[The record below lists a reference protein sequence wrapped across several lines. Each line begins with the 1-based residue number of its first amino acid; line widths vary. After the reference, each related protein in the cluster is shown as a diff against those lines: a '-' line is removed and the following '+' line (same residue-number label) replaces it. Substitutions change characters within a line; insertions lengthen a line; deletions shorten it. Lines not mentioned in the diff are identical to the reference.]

1 MADIISGPL
10 AEPKDRRGLLRPEYS
25 LDGGLSWQPWTG
37 SQSIGDLAV
46 GERVTVLLR
55 GVVDPLTTG
64 ILTNV
69 AQVSSPTPDPNP
81 DNNTATV
88 ETPVTEQADLSVVKV
103 GAPKPAAVGDLVTYT
118 LAVANAGPVNAEN
131 TVLSDPLPDAL
142 ASPEVSL
149 DGGRSFQPWA
159 GTLALGTLLPG
170 QAQTILLRGTV
181 RASTDALLINTATV
195 QSDTPDPNPDNNTDT
210 EELPVQ
216 LAADLAITKL
226 GSPSP
231 VSAGG
236 LLTYTLDLTN
246 LGPAYAQ
253 NVSLTDPL
261 PPPLSDGAYSLDNG
275 GTWQPW
281 TGSLALGTLP
291 AGDHRQILLRGT
303 VAQGTSGTLTNTAT
317 VASDTPDPRP
327 ENNESTALTPVDT
340 AADLALT
347 KSGAPNPVLHG
358 QALVYTLSL
367 TNLGPDPAVHPV
379 LTDPLSPLLL
389 EPAFSTNGGAT
400 WQPWAGTWQPGSLAP
415 GQRVELLLRGT
426 VSLEAEG
433 ILVNTA
439 VVTSDTPDPNP
450 DNNQA
455 TERTPI
461 DTAADLAVLKQVQPA
476 RVHPGE
482 TLTYTLQV
490 TNAGPSA
497 AQDVVLQDPLPA
509 AILSPVFSA
518 DGGATW
524 QPWSST
530 YVLRTL
536 LPGTTATLLL
546 QGQVDPSTTASS
558 LENTA
563 LVTSSTPDP
572 NPDNNEDTVEVPLL
586 PSADLSV
593 RKENTGGS
601 AVPGTPFLYTIT
613 LQNAGPS
620 DAQDVLL
627 TDAVPAELWAPEFST
642 DSGATWTPWHSPY
655 LLGTLA
661 AGASRSLLL
670 RGTIDP
676 AATLPLLNTAVAASS
691 TPDPDLTNNTAQR
704 EDPLQPAADLAITKV
719 DDTDTAAPGGLL
731 TYTLTIAN
739 LGPATAQ
746 DVLLTDQTPGSL
758 SRVEVSLDNGRT
770 WTPWTGA
777 YSLGA
782 LPAGQGRTLLLRG
795 SLSSSAQGTLVNTA
809 VVASS
814 TPDPNPNSNTATSLV
829 PVQGSTELR
838 LTKTS
843 PCWAVPCQY
852 LVYRLVAVNWGSV
865 PAEGVVVQDHLPPS
879 LSAGVYS
886 LDGGIT
892 WRPWQGLLSFGT
904 LAPGATVT
912 LLVAGVVHPGAQGT
926 ITNTA
931 VISSQTA
938 GQSTAAVTT
947 PVWPPQGYRP
957 VWHGTGC

>member
-181 RASTDALLINTATV
+181 RASADALLINTATV

-246 LGPAYAQ
+246 LGPADAQ

-291 AGDHRQILLRGT
+291 AGDHRQILLRGP

-389 EPAFSTNGGAT
+389 EPAFST
-400 WQPWAGTWQPGSLAP
+400 
-415 GQRVELLLRGT
+415 
-426 VSLEAEG
+426 
-433 ILVNTA
+433 
-439 VVTSDTPDPNP
+439 
-450 DNNQA
+450 
-455 TERTPI
+455 
-461 DTAADLAVLKQVQPA
+461 
-476 RVHPGE
+476 
-482 TLTYTLQV
+482 
-490 TNAGPSA
+490 
-497 AQDVVLQDPLPA
+497 
-509 AILSPVFSA
+509 

-627 TDAVPAELWAPEFST
+627 TDAVPAELWTPEFST
-642 DSGATWTPWHSPY
+642 DNGATWTPWHSPY

-676 AATLPLLNTAVAASS
+676 AAALPLLNTAVAASS
-691 TPDPDLTNNTAQR
+691 TPDPDLTNTTAQR

-719 DDTDTAAPGGLL
+719 ADTDTAAPGGLL

-746 DVLLTDQTPGSL
+746 DVLLTDPTPGGL

-852 LVYRLVAVNWGSV
+852 LVYRLVAVNWGSI
-865 PAEGVVVQDHLPPS
+865 PAEGVVVQDHLPPL

-904 LAPGATVT
+904 LAPGATAT
-912 LLVAGVVHPGAQGT
+912 LLVAGVVHPCAQGT

-957 VWHGTGC
+957 VWHGNGC

>member
-1 MADIISGPL
+1 M
-10 AEPKDRRGLLRPEYS
+10 
-25 LDGGLSWQPWTG
+25 
-37 SQSIGDLAV
+37 
-46 GERVTVLLR
+46 
-55 GVVDPLTTG
+55 
-64 ILTNV
+64 
-69 AQVSSPTPDPNP
+69 
-81 DNNTATV
+81 
-88 ETPVTEQADLSVVKV
+88 
-103 GAPKPAAVGDLVTYT
+103 GDLVTYT

-181 RASTDALLINTATV
+181 RASADALLINTATV

-627 TDAVPAELWAPEFST
+627 TDAVPAELWAPEFSH
-642 DSGATWTPWHSPY
+642 GQRRH
-655 LLGTLA
+655 L
-661 AGASRSLLL
+661 
-670 RGTIDP
+670 DP
-676 AATLPLLNTAVAASS
+676 VA
-691 TPDPDLTNNTAQR
+691 
-704 EDPLQPAADLAITKV
+704 QP
-719 DDTDTAAPGGLL
+719 
-731 TYTLTIAN
+731 
-739 LGPATAQ
+739 
-746 DVLLTDQTPGSL
+746 
-758 SRVEVSLDNGRT
+758 
-770 WTPWTGA
+770 
-777 YSLGA
+777 
-782 LPAGQGRTLLLRG
+782 
-795 SLSSSAQGTLVNTA
+795 
-809 VVASS
+809 
-814 TPDPNPNSNTATSLV
+814 
-829 PVQGSTELR
+829 
-838 LTKTS
+838 
-843 PCWAVPCQY
+843 
-852 LVYRLVAVNWGSV
+852 
-865 PAEGVVVQDHLPPS
+865 
-879 LSAGVYS
+879 LSAGHPGRRCLPLPPAAGDHRPRRYPS
-886 LDGGIT
+886 PSQYRCGGQFHPGPGSHQQHRPAGGPPSARCGPGHHQGGRYRHCCP
-892 WRPWQGLLSFGT
+892 WRPADLYAHHRQPGPCHRPGCSSHRPDSRQSVPRGSFPGQRAHLDPVDRGLFPGSASSRSGKNPCCCAAACLP
-904 LAPGATVT
+904 LPRAP
-912 LLVAGVVHPGAQGT
+912 L
-926 ITNTA
+926 
-931 VISSQTA
+931 
-938 GQSTAAVTT
+938 
-947 PVWPPQGYRP
+947 
-957 VWHGTGC
+957 

>member
-181 RASTDALLINTATV
+181 RASADALLINTATV

-246 LGPAYAQ
+246 LGPADAQ

-261 PPPLSDGAYSLDNG
+261 PPPLSDGTYSLDNG

-340 AADLALT
+340 AADLA
-347 KSGAPNPVLHG
+347 
-358 QALVYTLSL
+358 
-367 TNLGPDPAVHPV
+367 
-379 LTDPLSPLLL
+379 
-389 EPAFSTNGGAT
+389 
-400 WQPWAGTWQPGSLAP
+400 
-415 GQRVELLLRGT
+415 
-426 VSLEAEG
+426 
-433 ILVNTA
+433 
-439 VVTSDTPDPNP
+439 
-450 DNNQA
+450 
-455 TERTPI
+455 
-461 DTAADLAVLKQVQPA
+461 VLKQVQPA

-524 QPWSST
+524 QPWSDT

-719 DDTDTAAPGGLL
+719 ADTDTAAPGGLL

-746 DVLLTDQTPGSL
+746 DVLLTDQTPGGL

-852 LVYRLVAVNWGSV
+852 LVYRLVAVNWGSI

-904 LAPGATVT
+904 LAPGATAT
-912 LLVAGVVHPGAQGT
+912 LLVAGVVHPCAQGT

>member
-46 GERVTVLLR
+46 GGRVTVLLR

-181 RASTDALLINTATV
+181 RASADALLINTATV

-216 LAADLAITKL
+216 L
-226 GSPSP
+226 
-231 VSAGG
+231 
-236 LLTYTLDLTN
+236 
-246 LGPAYAQ
+246 
-253 NVSLTDPL
+253 
-261 PPPLSDGAYSLDNG
+261 
-275 GTWQPW
+275 
-281 TGSLALGTLP
+281 
-291 AGDHRQILLRGT
+291 
-303 VAQGTSGTLTNTAT
+303 
-317 VASDTPDPRP
+317 
-327 ENNESTALTPVDT
+327 

-389 EPAFSTNGGAT
+389 EPAFSTDGGAT

-524 QPWSST
+524 QPWSDT

-719 DDTDTAAPGGLL
+719 ADTDTAAPGGLL

-746 DVLLTDQTPGSL
+746 DVLLTDQTPGGL

-852 LVYRLVAVNWGSV
+852 LVYRLVAVNWGSI

-904 LAPGATVT
+904 LAPGATAT
-912 LLVAGVVHPGAQGT
+912 LLVAGVVHPCAQGT

>member
-181 RASTDALLINTATV
+181 RASADALLINTATV

-389 EPAFSTNGGAT
+389 EPAFSTN
-400 WQPWAGTWQPGSLAP
+400 
-415 GQRVELLLRGT
+415 
-426 VSLEAEG
+426 
-433 ILVNTA
+433 
-439 VVTSDTPDPNP
+439 
-450 DNNQA
+450 
-455 TERTPI
+455 
-461 DTAADLAVLKQVQPA
+461 
-476 RVHPGE
+476 
-482 TLTYTLQV
+482 
-490 TNAGPSA
+490 
-497 AQDVVLQDPLPA
+497 
-509 AILSPVFSA
+509 
-518 DGGATW
+518 GGATW

-912 LLVAGVVHPGAQGT
+912 LLVAGVVHPCAQGT

>member
-131 TVLSDPLPDAL
+131 TVLSDPLPEAL

-181 RASTDALLINTATV
+181 RASADALLINTATV

-216 LAADLAITKL
+216 LAADLAITK
-226 GSPSP
+226 
-231 VSAGG
+231 
-236 LLTYTLDLTN
+236 
-246 LGPAYAQ
+246 
-253 NVSLTDPL
+253 
-261 PPPLSDGAYSLDNG
+261 
-275 GTWQPW
+275 
-281 TGSLALGTLP
+281 
-291 AGDHRQILLRGT
+291 
-303 VAQGTSGTLTNTAT
+303 VA
-317 VASDTPDPRP
+317 
-327 ENNESTALTPVDT
+327 
-340 AADLALT
+340 
-347 KSGAPNPVLHG
+347 
-358 QALVYTLSL
+358 
-367 TNLGPDPAVHPV
+367 
-379 LTDPLSPLLL
+379 
-389 EPAFSTNGGAT
+389 
-400 WQPWAGTWQPGSLAP
+400 
-415 GQRVELLLRGT
+415 
-426 VSLEAEG
+426 
-433 ILVNTA
+433 
-439 VVTSDTPDPNP
+439 
-450 DNNQA
+450 
-455 TERTPI
+455 
-461 DTAADLAVLKQVQPA
+461 
-476 RVHPGE
+476 
-482 TLTYTLQV
+482 
-490 TNAGPSA
+490 
-497 AQDVVLQDPLPA
+497 
-509 AILSPVFSA
+509 
-518 DGGATW
+518 
-524 QPWSST
+524 
-530 YVLRTL
+530 
-536 LPGTTATLLL
+536 
-546 QGQVDPSTTASS
+546 
-558 LENTA
+558 
-563 LVTSSTPDP
+563 
-572 NPDNNEDTVEVPLL
+572 
-586 PSADLSV
+586 
-593 RKENTGGS
+593 
-601 AVPGTPFLYTIT
+601 
-613 LQNAGPS
+613 
-620 DAQDVLL
+620 
-627 TDAVPAELWAPEFST
+627 
-642 DSGATWTPWHSPY
+642 
-655 LLGTLA
+655 
-661 AGASRSLLL
+661 
-670 RGTIDP
+670 
-676 AATLPLLNTAVAASS
+676 
-691 TPDPDLTNNTAQR
+691 
-704 EDPLQPAADLAITKV
+704 
-719 DDTDTAAPGGLL
+719 DTDTAAPGGLL

-746 DVLLTDQTPGSL
+746 DVLLTDQTPGGL

-852 LVYRLVAVNWGSV
+852 LVYRLVAVNWGSI

-904 LAPGATVT
+904 LAPGATAT
-912 LLVAGVVHPGAQGT
+912 LLVAGVVHPCAQGT

>member
-181 RASTDALLINTATV
+181 RASADALLINTATV

-317 VASDTPDPRP
+317 VASAHPGGHRCGPGSNQIWGTQ
-327 ENNESTALTPVDT
+327 
-340 AADLALT
+340 
-347 KSGAPNPVLHG
+347 SGAPRAGLGLHPFPDQSGPRSRGPSGAHRSPVAPSAGTGVLHKRRG
-358 QALVYTLSL
+358 NLATLGR
-367 TNLGPDPAVHPV
+367 NMA
-379 LTDPLSPLLL
+379 
-389 EPAFSTNGGAT
+389 AR
-400 WQPWAGTWQPGSLAP
+400 QPGPRPACRAPLAGHSQP
-415 GQRVELLLRGT
+415 GGRG
-426 VSLEAEG
+426 
-433 ILVNTA
+433 
-439 VVTSDTPDPNP
+439 
-450 DNNQA
+450 
-455 TERTPI
+455 
-461 DTAADLAVLKQVQPA
+461 
-476 RVHPGE
+476 
-482 TLTYTLQV
+482 
-490 TNAGPSA
+490 
-497 AQDVVLQDPLPA
+497 
-509 AILSPVFSA
+509 
-518 DGGATW
+518 
-524 QPWSST
+524 
-530 YVLRTL
+530 
-536 LPGTTATLLL
+536 
-546 QGQVDPSTTASS
+546 
-558 LENTA
+558 
-563 LVTSSTPDP
+563 
-572 NPDNNEDTVEVPLL
+572 
-586 PSADLSV
+586 
-593 RKENTGGS
+593 
-601 AVPGTPFLYTIT
+601 
-613 LQNAGPS
+613 
-620 DAQDVLL
+620 
-627 TDAVPAELWAPEFST
+627 
-642 DSGATWTPWHSPY
+642 DSGQHCCCH
-655 LLGTLA
+655 
-661 AGASRSLLL
+661 
-670 RGTIDP
+670 
-676 AATLPLLNTAVAASS
+676 
-691 TPDPDLTNNTAQR
+691 QR
-704 EDPLQPAADLAITKV
+704 HPRPQ
-719 DDTDTAAPGGLL
+719 
-731 TYTLTIAN
+731 
-739 LGPATAQ
+739 
-746 DVLLTDQTPGSL
+746 S
-758 SRVEVSLDNGRT
+758 
-770 WTPWTGA
+770 
-777 YSLGA
+777 
-782 LPAGQGRTLLLRG
+782 GQ
-795 SLSSSAQGTLVNTA
+795 Q
-809 VVASS
+809 
-814 TPDPNPNSNTATSLV
+814 
-829 PVQGSTELR
+829 
-838 LTKTS
+838 
-843 PCWAVPCQY
+843 
-852 LVYRLVAVNWGSV
+852 
-865 PAEGVVVQDHLPPS
+865 
-879 LSAGVYS
+879 
-886 LDGGIT
+886 
-892 WRPWQGLLSFGT
+892 
-904 LAPGATVT
+904 
-912 LLVAGVVHPGAQGT
+912 
-926 ITNTA
+926 
-931 VISSQTA
+931 
-938 GQSTAAVTT
+938 
-947 PVWPPQGYRP
+947 
-957 VWHGTGC
+957 

>member
-181 RASTDALLINTATV
+181 RASADALLINTATV

-246 LGPAYAQ
+246 LGPADAQ

-389 EPAFSTNGGAT
+389 EPAFSTDVGAT

-439 VVTSDTPDPNP
+439 VVTSD
-450 DNNQA
+450 
-455 TERTPI
+455 
-461 DTAADLAVLKQVQPA
+461 
-476 RVHPGE
+476 
-482 TLTYTLQV
+482 
-490 TNAGPSA
+490 
-497 AQDVVLQDPLPA
+497 
-509 AILSPVFSA
+509 
-518 DGGATW
+518 
-524 QPWSST
+524 
-530 YVLRTL
+530 
-536 LPGTTATLLL
+536 
-546 QGQVDPSTTASS
+546 
-558 LENTA
+558 
-563 LVTSSTPDP
+563 TPDP

-627 TDAVPAELWAPEFST
+627 TDAVPAELWTPEFST
-642 DSGATWTPWHSPY
+642 DNGATWTPWHSPY

-719 DDTDTAAPGGLL
+719 ADTDTAAPGGLL

-746 DVLLTDQTPGSL
+746 DVLLTDQTPGGL

-852 LVYRLVAVNWGSV
+852 LVYRLVAVNWGSI

-904 LAPGATVT
+904 LAPGATAT
-912 LLVAGVVHPGAQGT
+912 LLVAGVVHPCAQGT

>member
-181 RASTDALLINTATV
+181 RASADALLINTATV

-246 LGPAYAQ
+246 LGPADAQ

-317 VASDTPDPRP
+317 VA
-327 ENNESTALTPVDT
+327 
-340 AADLALT
+340 
-347 KSGAPNPVLHG
+347 
-358 QALVYTLSL
+358 
-367 TNLGPDPAVHPV
+367 
-379 LTDPLSPLLL
+379 
-389 EPAFSTNGGAT
+389 
-400 WQPWAGTWQPGSLAP
+400 
-415 GQRVELLLRGT
+415 
-426 VSLEAEG
+426 
-433 ILVNTA
+433 
-439 VVTSDTPDPNP
+439 SDTPDPNP

-524 QPWSST
+524 QPWSGT

-627 TDAVPAELWAPEFST
+627 TDAVPAELWTPEFST
-642 DSGATWTPWHSPY
+642 DNGATWTPWHSPY

-719 DDTDTAAPGGLL
+719 ADTDTAAPGGLL

-746 DVLLTDQTPGSL
+746 DVLLTDQTPGGL

-852 LVYRLVAVNWGSV
+852 LVYRLVAVNWGSI

-904 LAPGATVT
+904 LAPGATAT
-912 LLVAGVVHPGAQGT
+912 LLVAGVVHPCAQGT